1 MEVMK
6 NIENVLEIAMAE
18 KGKTLRPE
26 IQLMNAV
33 RFVQLFC
40 NLSSVVAMKYFF

>member
-6 NIENVLEIAMAE
+6 NIENVLEIAMEE

-26 IQLMNAV
+26 IQFMNKV
-33 RFVQLFC
+33 PFPKPFW
-40 NLSSVVAMKYFF
+40 NLSWSV